1 MNSSFRET
9 ARAWLRANL
18 PREFPDF
25 ASRVSFEQDLFR
37 AGWAVINWPVTYGGR
52 GASVEQWLEFEEE
65 YWAAGGPPRVTQNG
79 IYLLAPALF
88 ELGTDE
94 QKQRL

>member
-37 AGWAVINWPVTYGGR
+37 GQAGIGTAPPASLEKR
-52 GASVEQWLEFEEE
+52 GDARAEGEKTVRVRRIGAIDQL
-65 YWAAGGPPRVTQNG
+65 PRVLQQ
-79 IYLLAPALF
+79 LRRLAPG
-88 ELGTDE
+88 E
-94 QKQRL
+94 RSPIVI